1 MKRTALV
8 TGGNRGIGKAV
19 VAGLAEKDYTV
30 LLGSRNLA
38 AGIEAA
44 SDIEGDV
51 HAVALNVADRLNLKR
66 EVKSILQQ
74 HPQIDVLVNN
84 AAILQEGSVLEVP
97 ENEFDASMRVNVA
110 GPFDLIRLLVP
121 GMISRG
127 YGRIVNVSSQ
137 WGSFADGLT
146 GPAAYS
152 ISKAAINAL
161 TVTLARSLP
170 ANVKVNSAGPGWVK
184 TRMGGSSAP
193 RTVEQGASGII
204 WLATLPDDGPNGGF
218 FQDGKPVDW

>member
-19 VAGLAEKDYTV
+19 VAGLAEKGYTV

-44 SDIEGDV
+44 ADIDGDV
-51 HAVALNVADRLNLKR
+51 YAVALNVADRQNMKR

>member
-1 MKRTALV
+1 MKKTALV

-19 VAGLAEKDYTV
+19 VAGLAEQGYTV
-30 LLGSRNLA
+30 LLGSRNLT

-44 SDIEGDV
+44 ADMDGDV
-51 HAVALNVADRLNLKR
+51 QAVALNVADRQNLKR
-66 EVKSILQQ
+66 EVKDILLDY
-74 HPQIDVLVNN
+74 PQIDVLVNN

-97 ENEFDASMRVNVA
+97 ENEFDASMRINVA

-137 WGSFADGLT
+137 WGSFAAGLT

-170 ANVKVNSAGPGWVK
+170 TNVKVNSAGPGWVK

-218 FQDGKPVDW
+218 FQDGKPVEW